1 MPSPLAILA
10 EAGGTPLAGTGV
22 LAGLVNM
29 AMLAVAAK
37 LFHTPALSTRTEGWA
52 GPGRAGRGGVLPG
65 RPVLS
70 PRRGGSA
77 GRTA

>member
-52 GPGRAGRGGVLPG
+52 GPGGGGVLPG

-70 PRRGGSA
+70 PRHGGSA